1 MECRRLIEM
10 RSDCLS
16 GNRVSVVTLVLD
28 HYFIISA
35 GLLLRQPLGPI
46 RSLPCQRFLERHGNA
61 SSIDELRPWSS
72 AYYARTAHPA
82 RSACRHRRAHAA
94 TSDTHQRNVRH
105 PSVRARAPIGVA
117 QRQTPIGSCASTHRR
132 SRASR
137 PPAVSPTNMTQR
149 HPLFDGK
156 MENTGE
162 PDTSLLIRL
171 AEWVRAARGLK
182 TPRDQSL

>member
-82 RSACRHRRAHAA
+82 RSACRHRRAHVAMA
-94 TSDTHQRNVRH
+94 RPCSRH
-105 PSVRARAPIGVA
+105 ASARTAFPERRPESAGSCRRMSIDRPGLARDIPTTGGALDRAPMTPVSAERSTATDIAGSAAEAA
-117 QRQTPIGSCASTHRR
+117 Q
-132 SRASR
+132 
-137 PPAVSPTNMTQR
+137 
-149 HPLFDGK
+149 K
-156 MENTGE
+156 
-162 PDTSLLIRL
+162 
-171 AEWVRAARGLK
+171 GL
-182 TPRDQSL
+182 TRDIIA